1 MPPHKDDKAIIYRGR
16 LELNKPTD
24 IFQAVFNLH
33 FRPGTKGLPVYSN
46 RCAAPLRS
54 FLIP

>member
-46 RCAAPLRS
+46 RCAASPY
-54 FLIP
+54 PP